1 MSNSQLKEIAFTPI
15 LTNMKNNSGP
25 KNRTLKRSSSS
36 HIKPNKLK
44 TQLLTKIKNYRQ
56 NGNKIDSNTDMHRT
70 SHNHNNHNNY
80 TINDTGNDINKQSSS
95 MNSLD
100 TPKISIIKN
109 ANNNDN
115 DNHNISY
122 KGFLKDKK
130 QIKNNKVSSK
140 INDISLEEDDDFS
153 QSINFLK
160 SLSSKNKKKTLKSS
174 DNFPIHLGNPDMN
187 VESTKSGEPSYGCLK
202 NGSLPTYREWKNK
215 TLKNTNQYNENNQP
229 NLTTTLERNQET
241 NLTTTLERNQEPNL
255 TTTLERNQEPNL
267 EDTIEKSGSI
277 IFNPKKTTTL
287 KYHLGKRGKKVA
299 ILIKNSATRKKVRDE
314 HLLLKQT
321 KLTDMKN
328 YLKRHNLLKSGSHA
342 PPEIIK
348 KLYEQ
353 SLLGGD
359 IRNSNKNNIIHNYLS

>member
-56 NGNKIDSNTDMHRT
+56 NGNKIDSNTDMHHT
-70 SHNHNNHNNY
+70 SHNDNNHNNY
-80 TINDTGNDINKQSSS
+80 TINDTGNDINMQLSS

-100 TPKISIIKN
+100 TPKFSIIKN

-122 KGFLKDKK
+122 KGFFKDKK

-229 NLTTTLERNQET
+229 NLTTTLERNQE
-241 NLTTTLERNQEPNL
+241 PNL

-287 KYHLGKRGKKVA
+287 KYHLGKRGKKSRYF
-299 ILIKNSATRKKVRDE
+299 NKKFSN
-314 HLLLKQT
+314 K
-321 KLTDMKN
+321 K
-328 YLKRHNLLKSGSHA
+328 KSSGRTF
-342 PPEIIK
+342 IIK
-348 KLYEQ
+348 TNKINRYEKLFE
-353 SLLGGD
+353 
-359 IRNSNKNNIIHNYLS
+359 KT

>member
-15 LTNMKNNSGP
+15 LTNMKNKTTP

-44 TQLLTKIKNYRQ
+44 TQLLTKIKNHRQ
-56 NGNKIDSNTDMHRT
+56 NENKIESHHDTETDTHVYDS
-70 SHNHNNHNNY
+70 S
-80 TINDTGNDINKQSSS
+80 IQSNS
-95 MNSLD
+95 MNTLD
-100 TPKISIIKN
+100 APKISIIKN
-109 ANNNDN
+109 DS

-130 QIKNNKVSSK
+130 PINNK
-140 INDISLEEDDDFS
+140 ISLEEDDDFS

-160 SLSSKNKKKTLKSS
+160 GLSSKNKTKSLKMG

-187 VESTKSGEPSYGCLK
+187 DASTKSGEPSYGCLK

-229 NLTTTLERNQET
+229 NLTTTLERNQES
-241 NLTTTLERNQEPNL
+241 NLI
-255 TTTLERNQEPNL
+255 TTLERNQEPNL
-267 EDTIEKSGSI
+267 EDTNEKSGSI
-277 IFNPKKTTTL
+277 ISNPKKTTTL